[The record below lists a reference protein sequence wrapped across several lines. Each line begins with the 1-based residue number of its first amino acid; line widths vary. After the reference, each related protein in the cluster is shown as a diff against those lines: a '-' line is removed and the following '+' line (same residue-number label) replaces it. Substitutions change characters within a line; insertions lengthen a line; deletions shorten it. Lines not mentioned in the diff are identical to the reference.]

1 MLSFQSP
8 IVLLITLTTAAVH
21 GRPEPP
27 VSDYLSPY
35 STTRQDSFVPPP
47 ASASSTY
54 GAPSD
59 LSNTYGVPS
68 APSNTYGVPSAPS
81 NIYGAPSAPSSTY
94 GFPGHGSSSRSS
106 FNSHRSG
113 GSKSRFGNT
122 APVPTYGTPALTS
135 AIFNAPSTKRYP
147 SSTYGAPSSTY
158 GVPSSNYRTPSS
170 TYGAPAFGGYP
181 ASKYD
186 ASQDNLAV
194 SIKLF
199 LHVRFMCKIDI
210 KSV

>member
-1 MLSFQSP
+1 
-8 IVLLITLTTAAVH
+8 LITLAVAGIH

-35 STTRQDSFVPPP
+35 STTQQDSFAPP
-47 ASASSTY
+47 SARAASTY
-54 GAPSD
+54 GASPA

-68 APSNTYGVPSAPS
+68 APSNTYGAPSALS
-81 NIYGAPSAPSSTY
+81 NIYGTPSAPSSTY
-94 GFPGHGSSSRSS
+94 GVPGHGSSSRSS
-106 FNSHRSG
+106 FSSG
-113 GSKSRFGNT
+113 GSKSRFGNR
-122 APVPTYGTPALTS
+122 APVPTSGTPALTS
-135 AIFNAPSTKRYP
+135 AIFTAPSAKRFP

-158 GVPSSNYRTPSS
+158 VTPSSIYRTPSS

-199 LHVRFMCKIDI
+199 
-210 KSV
+210 

>member
-1 MLSFQSP
+1 LLSFQSP
-8 IVLLITLTTAAVH
+8 IVLLITLAVAAVH

-35 STTRQDSFVPPP
+35 STTQQDSFVPPP
-47 ASASSTY
+47 ARASNTY
-54 GAPSD
+54 GAPAA

-68 APSNTYGVPSAPS
+68 APSNTYGAPSALS
-81 NIYGAPSAPSSTY
+81 NNYGAPSAPSSTY
-94 GFPGHGSSSRSS
+94 GVPGHGSSSRPS
-106 FNSHRSG
+106 FNSRRSG
-113 GSKSRFGNT
+113 GSKSRFGNR
-122 APVPTYGTPALTS
+122 APAPTYDTPALTS
-135 AIFNAPSTKRYP
+135 AIFTAPSTKRFP
-147 SSTYGAPSSTY
+147 SSTYGPPSSTY
-158 GVPSSNYRTPSS
+158 GTPSSNYRTPVS

-199 LHVRFMCKIDI
+199 
-210 KSV
+210 